1 MRGYHIR
8 IRVTVQPVAKTP
20 AKSPAW
26 TTDTFVPK
34 SIFENLPSHTP
45 RKTSKKTAI
54 LGSKRRD
61 YRHGPVRIDWL
72 DLKSSPAGVGG
83 NTMDNAPATSFGG
96 SGKERDIRSRGGPI
110 VGKFVPKPDRQKTD
124 VDRPDQPH
132 GSTNLPE
139 GVVHIFREPP
149 SRTDAEPSDES
160 RVNDETKT
168 ELGADDNTLAVLA
181 VPSWMTPSDFLSF
194 VEPAA
199 EGIVHLRM
207 IRDSVPNRSM
217 VFIRFR
223 DSTSSSEFVEAYNGK
238 SFNSLEPEICH
249 VVRVLSITID
259 TEDVA
264 STSIARFATSYGSM
278 VYELPTCPVC
288 LERMDSAVTGL
299 VTVPCSHT
307 FHCMCLSKWG
317 DSRCPVCR
325 YSQTLLSSHP
335 TSPNTSRSSSLA
347 VPFSNPNPSSSPQ
360 LSRCADCGST
370 SNLWICLICGNIG
383 CGRYGQAHAQAHY
396 QNTTHLYALE
406 LETQRVWDYAGDGYV
421 HRLIQNKADGK
432 LVELPSA
439 ATSSAAGGGREG
451 SGMGPGPS
459 DALTAEKIEAIGI
472 EYSYLLTSQLDSQRS
487 FYEDRV
493 NELEATVNE
502 LKGLVTRLSTE
513 AEEARKRGVEEAERR
528 KAEDEVRVAE
538 LERDKEKAEK
548 KAERLA
554 ALSRR
559 LEKDLK
565 EERAVGE
572 GLMQNLQNLK
582 GRVEASEQQK
592 QDFQAR
598 IEELQDQVKD
608 VMFYLAAQSKIT
620 NEGSELAGGSI
631 EVRPNPKKKSGKK

>member
-8 IRVTVQPVAKTP
+8 IRVTAQSTSTTTKTP
-20 AKSPAW
+20 TTTATTGAPVRVAW
-26 TTDTFVPK
+26 TTETFIPK
-34 SIFENLPSHTP
+34 SIFESLPSHIP
-45 RKTSKKTAI
+45 RKTSRNNAI

-61 YRHGPVRIDWL
+61 YRYGPIRIDWL
-72 DLKSSPAGVGG
+72 DLKGSSLPASF
-83 NTMDNAPATSFGG
+83 TKLTSPPG
-96 SGKERDIRSRGGPI
+96 DQI
-110 VGKFVPKPDRQKTD
+110 VAKFVCKRDQAKVD
-124 VDRPDQPH
+124 VDSPDQPH
-132 GSTNLPE
+132 RSTNLPQ
-139 GVVHIFREPP
+139 GVVHIFRDSI
-149 SRTDAEPSDES
+149 SRMDTETADKNLTD
-160 RVNDETKT
+160 DETKA

-217 VFIRFR
+217 VFMRFR
-223 DSTSSSEFVEAYNGK
+223 DSTSSEEFVEVYNGK
-238 SFNSLEPEICH
+238 AFNSLEPEICH

-259 TEDVA
+259 TKDAA
-264 STSIARFATSYGSM
+264 STSIARFASSYGSM
-278 VYELPTCPVC
+278 AYELPTCPVC
-288 LERMDSAVTGL
+288 LERMDSATTGL

-335 TSPNTSRSSSLA
+335 TSSNTTRQSSVA
-347 VPFSNPNPSSSPQ
+347 VPFSNPNPT
-360 LSRCADCGST
+360 CADCGST

-383 CGRYGQAHAQAHY
+383 CGRYGRAHAQAHY
-396 QNTTHLYALE
+396 QSTTHLYALE

-493 NELEATVNE
+493 NELEATVSE
-502 LKGLVTRLSTE
+502 LKGL
-513 AEEARKRGVEEAERR
+513 AEEEKKRKVEEAERKKLEEETR
-528 KAEDEVRVAE
+528 IAE

-548 KAERLA
+548 KAERLTT
-554 ALSRR
+554 LSRR
-559 LEKDLK
+559 LEKELK
-565 EERAVGE
+565 EERAFGE
-572 GLMQNLQNLK
+572 GLMQNVQNLK

-592 QDFQAR
+592 QEFQVR

-608 VMFYLAAQSKIT
+608 VMFYLEAQSKIA

-631 EVRPNPKKKSGKK
+631 EVRPNPKKKKRGKK